1 MKSKGIL
8 AMGGL
13 DRGVPSQKK
22 KRPQEGGV
30 GPKILSSGGLARR
43 TISIGIP
50 LVKHF
55 LGGER

>member
-13 DRGVPSQKK
+13 DRGVPGQKK

-30 GPKILSSGGLARR
+30 GPKILSSGGLIRK
-43 TISIGIP
+43 TIVTDNA

>member
-8 AMGGL
+8 DMRIL
-13 DRGVPSQKK
+13 LSQKK

-43 TISIGIP
+43 TVGLRIT
-50 LVKHF
+50 LVKRF
-55 LGGER
+55 LSGER